1 MSPAARTVVLALGG
15 VMVLGGLALCAVD
28 AGGIALV
35 AMGGLIVASVLLEG
49 RYRAGSGHG
58 AGHSGR
64 WQETGER
71 EIDSETGQPMA
82 VWFDPF
88 SGARCY
94 LPLGERP

>member
-1 MSPAARTVVLALGG
+1 VSPVARTTAL
-15 VMVLGGLALCAVD
+15 VLGGALSLAGIALCTID
-28 AGGIALV
+28 AGGFALA

-49 RYRAGSGHG
+49 RYRRGSGQG
-58 AGHSGR
+58 MGGSGR

-82 VWFDPF
+82 VWFDPV